1 MNKSFKYIL
10 LILMISFII
19 AILCRR
25 DHLSEQYSPY
35 PFKEVDKNRLTAEQL
50 QDAIFKYNVV
60 IQGGEI
66 DKAGG
71 INYHNG
77 YQKDKKITY
86 TQLPRSPDPKHME
99 YESILDKFPKER
111 IEPQVKTKQ
120 ITIELEADIVNKVG
134 EGGIDVIL
142 EKDIRGDPYFEPN
155 ACKGGWSDWNK
166 SNCGEEK
173 NRCGIQFKKYEI
185 IEIEKNDKNGPGKPC
200 DYKDGEIKYRYC
212 VGSGNDTYESNKERC
227 GTSKNSCVCKLNQD
241 SVVVLDGENVYD
253 LEDEDCQYQREVDCV
268 CPPGFSILHKSD
280 ICKLTPGT
288 DCSVKEPGCIY
299 TSPSSTGGGES
310 CKIPEFINE
319 ETKNN
324 FYKKYSSF
332 DGKCKERTC
341 TCENGEP
348 VIGSKCISDGLE
360 ICDIKKPCKEGYYYE
375 GNPPICKKQTAKNEC
390 SCLYGKTKIEE
401 TNERCKVSALEIAG
415 DRIMQLCD
423 PSKCPPGYRYTSEVN
438 DCNEYYPENDGDG
451 PLYNNIQCCV
461 PNYDRCLLLEDE
473 LTKKFITRKESSS
486 ELMDYYQLSI
496 GELFTEYGVKSGIET
511 GGIEGNKELLDI
523 IKKPDP
529 KDFLIQELM
538 KLSDSDD
545 KHCMGRIELTKC
557 ANSFRCKPGYSFL
570 PDTNY
575 ETENELRMVSC
586 EGRGEYVDIC
596 EPTNNCERGGTGD
609 CQFPSNSDGDKKCAG
624 PNLEHSPPSCEDGN
638 CNYKIVETHYPIW
651 NGTCVPVTC
660 PVSDEVK
667 EIYNITYENCSS
679 NNPNCGLSNVTCK
692 KEEYD
697 VSSTNKMIYCR
708 SPLKVSSDY
717 LTTDYELVH
726 TGCSKTPP
734 PPTEA
739 QQAREAR
746 EAERSAMVGEGD
758 ADLASA
764 RVREAGIT
772 AENIEEEASFTGTT
786 SEEQFAF
793 ETGGVELRRQHEIDL
808 AAREENQESAAAA
821 AAAAEETSSEDTEAV
836 RGGIR

>member
-1 MNKSFKYIL
+1 
-10 LILMISFII
+10 MISFII

-35 PFKEVDKNRLTAEQL
+35 PFEEVDKNRLTTEQL

-71 INYHNG
+71 INYHTG

-86 TQLPRSPDPKHME
+86 PRLPRSPDPKHME

-120 ITIELEADIVNKVG
+120 ITIELEADVVDKVG
-134 EGGIDVIL
+134 EGGLDVIL
-142 EKDIRGDPYFEPN
+142 EKGIRGDPYFEPN

-173 NRCGIQFKKYEI
+173 NRCGMQFKKYEI

-227 GTSKNSCVCKLNQD
+227 GTSNNSCVCKLNQG
-241 SVVVLDGENVYD
+241 SVVILDGENVYD

-299 TSPSSTGGGES
+299 TNPSSTGGGES
-310 CKIPEFINE
+310 CKIPEFLNE

-332 DGKCKERTC
+332 DGKCKEREC
-341 TCENGEP
+341 SCENGEP
-348 VIGSKCISDGLE
+348 VTGNQCLSDGLE
-360 ICDIKKPCKEGYYYE
+360 LCDLKKPCKEGYYYE
-375 GNPPICKKQTAKNEC
+375 GNPPICKKQTTKNEC
-390 SCLYGKTKIEE
+390 SCLYGTTKTET
-401 TNERCKVSALEIAG
+401 TNERCKASTMVTDG
-415 DRIMQLCD
+415 DKIRQFCD
-423 PSKCPPGYRYTSEVN
+423 PSSCSPGFRYTSEEG
-438 DCNEYYPENDGDG
+438 DCNEYYPDDDDDGN
-451 PLYNNIQCCV
+451 PLYKNIQCCV
-461 PNYDRCLLLEDE
+461 PNFDRCLLPEDE
-473 LTKKFITRKESSS
+473 ISTKYIVRKEESS
-486 ELMDYYQLSI
+486 ELMDYYKLSI
-496 GELFTEYGVKSGIET
+496 GELFTEYGDDGE
-511 GGIEGNKELLDI
+511 ELLDI
-523 IKKPDP
+523 TKKPDP
-529 KDFLIQELM
+529 KNFLIQELM

-545 KHCMGRIELTKC
+545 KHCMGRIDLAGC
-557 ANSFRCKPGYSFL
+557 ANSFRCKPGYAFL
-570 PDTNY
+570 PNTDY
-575 ETENELRMVSC
+575 ATENELRMTSC
-586 EGRGEYVDIC
+586 EGRGDYEGIC
-596 EPTNNCERGGTGD
+596 EPTDNCERGGTSD
-609 CQFPSNSDGDKKCAG
+609 CKNPSNSDDDDEVKCNAPALPG
-624 PNLEHSPPSCEDGN
+624 SGSDSQPTCEGN
-638 CNYKIVETHYPIW
+638 DCNYKTVETHYPMW

-660 PVSDEVK
+660 PVSDDVK
-667 EIYNITYENCSS
+667 ELYNITYENCSS

-708 SPLKVSSDY
+708 SPSKVGSAY

-746 EAERSAMVGEGD
+746 EAERSEMIGEGD
-758 ADLASA
+758 AALAA
-764 RVREAGIT
+764 AQVGEAGIT
-772 AENIEEEASFTGTT
+772 AENIGEGASFTGTT
-786 SEEQFAF
+786 SEEQLAF
-793 ETGGVELRRQHEIDL
+793 ETGGVELQRQNEIDL
-808 AAREENQESAAAA
+808 AAREENQAASAAT
-821 AAAAEETSSEDTEAV
+821 AAAAEETSSEDTEAI